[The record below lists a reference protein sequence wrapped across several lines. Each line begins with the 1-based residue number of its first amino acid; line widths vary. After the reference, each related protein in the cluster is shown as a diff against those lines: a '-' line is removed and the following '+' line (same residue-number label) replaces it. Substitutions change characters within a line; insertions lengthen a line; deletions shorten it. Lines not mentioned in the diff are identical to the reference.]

1 MNGTRPPALA
11 IHLME
16 EAGTEPAVIG
26 DLIETYSQGR
36 DQNWFWRQA
45 IAASA
50 PSPLNAL
57 RWALALPVAWWISLR
72 LSGSVASSLVGPDGL
87 EWFGPGSTAL
97 PPAMF
102 VFTAALIALGS
113 AVVPNRKTLVART
126 LFGLVILTMLMMIV
140 MPPAIGRS
148 FDWTPRIIGGA
159 GLLGGLLSYGL
170 IQSVA
175 RRRARSLQSEP
186 PVLERR

>member
-11 IHLME
+11 IRLME

-72 LSGSVASSLVGPDGL
+72 LSGSVASSLVGSDGL
-87 EWFGPGSTAL
+87 AWFGPGYKAL
-97 PPAMF
+97 APAMF
-102 VFTAALIALGS
+102 VFTAALIAIGS

-126 LFGLVILTMLMMIV
+126 LLGLVILTMLMMIV
-140 MPPAIGRS
+140 MPGRS

-175 RRRARSLQSEP
+175 RRRERSLQSEP